1 MISKEK
7 FLTEFYSIVK
17 LLREHD
23 FLRYSDRLE
32 YELKEKVAASE
43 FLKLIY
49 NRTGQKLPGDYRII
63 KINEI
68 KSASFASAKQIM
80 KKVYLGYKKKSAE
93 FPPDSLQHR
102 KFKRYAELWEKAI
115 SLL

>member
-23 FLRYSDRLE
+23 FLKYSDRLE
-32 YELKEKVAASE
+32 YQLKKVAASE

-49 NRTGQKLPGDYRII
+49 NRTGQNLPGDHRII

-68 KSASFASAKQIM
+68 KSVSFASTKQIM
-80 KKVYLGYKKKSAE
+80 KKIYLVYKKKSAE
-93 FPPDSLQHR
+93 FPPDSLQYR
-102 KFKRYAELWEKAI
+102 TFKCYAELWEKAI
-115 SLL
+115 YLL